1 MDAKDLIRNRR
12 QITEN
17 NAVEH
22 EIQRSEETKTS
33 HTGAPFTYE
42 GRNPATGQIQ
52 ISNGDVRLSAYSVSN
67 SELTPGT
74 QLQVLDSGQ
83 GSPTVNFQPHHPTRP
98 VEPQQSSEEF
108 TGTFAVLLDSIVQGE
123 APPSCRKLTDIW
135 ALFAIVRYVKAARV
149 MVLFSFPVDKGNPV
163 ELACPRYNFSSVY
176 VSPGVY
182 EPQCVPTGSI
192 DGTYGTFEECRLANP
207 VSCGGDGFPAGLPLG
222 ENGYPSGENCEG
234 AGSYTSPGGTGVL
247 AKFGDFYGVDPGVT
261 TYVTNWYEITYPAQ
275 TDPAGTLRPERK
287 SYWRYNERSGGVRP
301 RPEWQPKLINTWTS
315 RSIYAEFYSQ
325 KGRAPRCGDTITVDQ
340 TFAVWQVSPTTTV
353 KGCDGGT
360 ISASGGDE
368 TGIQFQNQTVTYSW
382 QFLQVYGFLPVTY
395 SNGCGDFTL
404 LPDPPSPPPPP
415 SNPPPNPPEC
425 YPEEGDPS
433 TFERQFWV
441 GGHLQT
447 PIKLHSINAEEEY
460 EYFGSLMPDGYYV
473 TIKWGRH
480 TVNGSEEWCK
490 VQTFKTT
497 NLVDWRTASYHDS
510 KDLNPTLPSG
520 QAGTLISTKNDR
532 ANLASN
538 GLMEINPS
546 QTVVGA
552 GGINRTLVKELSTR
566 PEGSFVNTLINAKF
580 DYTPTGGSKVQQST
594 QIYRIVQ
601 VIPASL
607 NTGTV
612 GCIEV
617 GQVEFAFSPLFF
629 IPES

>member
-22 EIQRSEETKTS
+22 EIQRSEETKSS

-135 ALFAIVRYVKAARV
+135 ALFAIVRYVKAPRV
-149 MVLFSFPVDKGNPV
+149 MVLFSFPVDTGSPV
-163 ELACPRYNFSSVY
+163 ELACPRYNFSPGF
-176 VSPGVY
+176 VSTDVY

-207 VSCGGDGFPAGLPLG
+207 VSCGGDGFPAGIPLG
-222 ENGYPSGENCEG
+222 DDGYPSNSGCTG
-234 AGSYTSPGGTGVL
+234 AGSYTSAGGTGFL
-247 AKFGDFYGVDPGVT
+247 ANYGDPFGNVPGVK
-261 TYVTNWYEITYPAQ
+261 TYQTYWYEITRPAQ
-275 TDPAGTLRPERK
+275 TDPNGTLRPERK
-287 SYWRYNERSGGVRP
+287 GYWRYNEKEGGERP
-301 RPEWQPKLINTWTS
+301 DPEWQPKLIYTWTS
-315 RSIYAEFYSQ
+315 RSIYSEFFSQ
-325 KGRAPRCGDTITVDQ
+325 NGRAPRCGDTITVNQ
-340 TFAVWQVSPTTTV
+340 ITAVWQGSPTTYV

-382 QFLQVYGFLPVTY
+382 QPLGTYGFIPVSY
-395 SNGCGDFTL
+395 SNGCGDYGI
-404 LPDPPSPPPPP
+404 LPDPSLPPPP
-415 SNPPPNPPEC
+415 SNPPPKPPEC
-425 YPEEGDPS
+425 YPDEGDPS

-497 NLVDWRTASYHDS
+497 NLVDWRTTEYHDS
-510 KDLNPTLPSG
+510 KLLNPPTPGG

-566 PEGSFVNTLINAKF
+566 PQGSAVNTLINAKF
-580 DYTPTGGSKVQQST
+580 DYTPTGGSKVQQNV

-607 NTGTV
+607 NTGTI

-617 GQVEFAFSPLFF
+617 GQVEFAFSPLFI